1 MCVNNINIIFILIKM
16 PNYSEEYI
24 KSIYNIFQM
33 VNKMPQTE
41 SKKTKYI
48 ALLIFKYIFNI
59 AKSEKIDLKTIQEP
73 EFINLVPFFEYVTE
87 NNISFI
93 DFKNINET
101 DIDISKPEDIERFT
115 LSHIYYITQN

>member
-1 MCVNNINIIFILIKM
+1 M
-16 PNYSEEYI
+16 PKYSEEYI

-59 AKSEKIDLKTIQEP
+59 AKNENIDLKTIEEP
-73 EFINLVPFFEYVTE
+73 EFINLVPFFQYVTE
-87 NNISFI
+87 NNIDFL
-93 DFKNINET
+93 DFKNINES
-101 DIDISKPEDIERFT
+101 DIDISKPEDVERFI
-115 LSHIYYITQN
+115 LSHIYYITQK

>member
-1 MCVNNINIIFILIKM
+1 MCINNINIIFILIKM
-16 PNYSEEYI
+16 SKYTEEYI

-33 VNKMPQTE
+33 VNTLPQTE

-59 AKSEKIDLKTIQEP
+59 AKAEKIDLKTIQEP

-87 NNISFI
+87 KNIEFI
-93 DFKNINET
+93 DFQNINET

-115 LSHIYYITQN
+115 LSHIYYITQK

>member
-1 MCVNNINIIFILIKM
+1 M
-16 PNYSEEYI
+16 PKYSEEYI

-33 VNKMPQTE
+33 VNNMPQTD

-59 AKSEKIDLKTIQEP
+59 AKVENIDLKTIQEP
-73 EFINLVPFFEYVTE
+73 DYINLVPFFEYVTE
-87 NNISFI
+87 NNIEFI
-93 DFKNINET
+93 DFKNINDS

-115 LSHIYYITQN
+115 LSHIYYITQK

>member
-1 MCVNNINIIFILIKM
+1 
-16 PNYSEEYI
+16 
-24 KSIYNIFQM
+24 M

-87 NNISFI
+87 KNIEFI
-93 DFKNINET
+93 DFQNINET

-115 LSHIYYITQN
+115 LSHIYYITQK

>member
-1 MCVNNINIIFILIKM
+1 MSK
-16 PNYSEEYI
+16 YTEEYI

-41 SKKTKYI
+41 SNKTKYI

-59 AKSEKIDLKTIQEP
+59 AKAEKIDLKTIQEP

-87 NNISFI
+87 KNIEFI
-93 DFKNINET
+93 DFQNINET

-115 LSHIYYITQN
+115 LSHIYYITQK

>member
-1 MCVNNINIIFILIKM
+1 
-16 PNYSEEYI
+16 
-24 KSIYNIFQM
+24 M

-59 AKSEKIDLKTIQEP
+59 AKSENIDLKTIQEP
-73 EFINLVPFFEYVTE
+73 EFINLVPFFEYITE
-87 NNISFI
+87 NNIDFI
-93 DFKNINET
+93 DFKNINES

-115 LSHIYYITQN
+115 LSHIYYITQK